1 MKGFLVH
8 HNLGPLNAF
17 VMAELARQ
25 FQGCFI
31 GLQAGGAEK
40 NIAQARDLHQ
50 FLGQCLLM
58 RYVVIVGGVDQP
70 SQLVLQRGHQLG
82 VVVAQCVDGNAAER
96 IQVLF
101 AVDIPDA
108 AALAMR
114 QGNWQAAIGWHHMGG
129 RGLWQLGGGVHGFG
143 LRGLSKNKA
152 AQTGLGRQ
160 VTILEPMPGLFA
172 PLQIGRLHGHSRARR
187 CDLP

>member
-1 MKGFLVH
+1 M
-8 HNLGPLNAF
+8 
-17 VMAELARQ
+17 
-25 FQGCFI
+25 
-31 GLQAGGAEK
+31 
-40 NIAQARDLHQ
+40 
-50 FLGQCLLM
+50 
-58 RYVVIVGGVDQP
+58 DQP
-70 SQLVLQRGHQLG
+70 GQLVLQRGHQLG

-96 IQVLF
+96 IQVFF

-129 RGLWQLGGGVHGFG
+129 RGLWHLGGGVHGLG
-143 LRGLSKNKA
+143 LRAGLTKNKA

-160 VTILEPMPGLFA
+160 MAILEPMPGFSV
-172 PLQIGRLHGHSRARR
+172 PQQIGRWHGHSRARR